1 MAEAPRAD
9 RNPAAGDG
17 AGELARGRRAA
28 ERLAWAEAYE
38 SLSRAGRDMTL
49 PPDDH
54 EMLATAA
61 YLTGQIDGCRH
72 ALQRASEG
80 YAAAGDGARAA
91 RCLFWLGFI
100 MFTQGDVAQ
109 AGGWLSR
116 AARLLD
122 DVPGECAEQGLL
134 LLPQIFQATD
144 EGDQP
149 RAEAAAAR
157 MAEIGDRGRDPEVR
171 AFGLHWQGR
180 AMVREGRVRDG
191 LALLD
196 ESMTAV
202 VAGEVAPYVAGSLY
216 CSMIDA
222 CREVA
227 DIRRAQEWTG
237 ALTSWCDEQPDMFTF
252 SGQCLAHRADLMHLH
267 GQWPEAIAE
276 AKRACE
282 RFDHAADRYAT
293 GMAWYRLA
301 EVYRTQGA
309 IEAAEDAYRR
319 ASEWGRDPQPGLAL
333 LWLGTGRSGAG
344 RTAIERA
351 VAEQTG
357 RLGRASMLPALVEVA
372 LADGDVDTART
383 AATELSAIADEYETD
398 LLRAESDRA
407 LGAVQIAD
415 GAARDALA
423 TLRRSWR
430 LWQQLDAPY
439 EAARARVLIGRACRA
454 LGDEDSAA
462 LELESARR
470 AFAQLGAAAD
480 LARLDELTRPVP
492 DPERTHGLTARELQV
507 LRLLASGRT
516 NHAIAADLVIAA
528 KTVDRHVSNIF
539 TKLGVSSRAA
549 ATAYAYEH
557 RLVIVAR
564 DQR

>member
-1 MAEAPRAD
+1 M
-9 RNPAAGDG
+9 
-17 AGELARGRRAA
+17 
-28 ERLAWAEAYE
+28 
-38 SLSRAGRDMTL
+38 
-49 PPDDH
+49 
-54 EMLATAA
+54 
-61 YLTGQIDGCRH
+61 
-72 ALQRASEG
+72 
-80 YAAAGDGARAA
+80 
-91 RCLFWLGFI
+91 
-100 MFTQGDVAQ
+100 
-109 AGGWLSR
+109 
-116 AARLLD
+116 
-122 DVPGECAEQGLL
+122 
-134 LLPQIFQATD
+134 
-144 EGDQP
+144 
-149 RAEAAAAR
+149 
-157 MAEIGDRGRDPEVR
+157 
-171 AFGLHWQGR
+171 
-180 AMVREGRVRDG
+180 
-191 LALLD
+191 
-196 ESMTAV
+196 
-202 VAGEVAPYVAGSLY
+202 
-216 CSMIDA
+216 
-222 CREVA
+222 
-227 DIRRAQEWTG
+227 
-237 ALTSWCDEQPDMFTF
+237 
-252 SGQCLAHRADLMHLH
+252 
-267 GQWPEAIAE
+267 
-276 AKRACE
+276 
-282 RFDHAADRYAT
+282 
-293 GMAWYRLA
+293 
-301 EVYRTQGA
+301 
-309 IEAAEDAYRR
+309 
-319 ASEWGRDPQPGLAL
+319 
-333 LWLGTGRSGAG
+333 GTGRSGAG